1 MNDLDKKDLLE
12 LARIIRSCAKMI
24 LVGATIDAL
33 VTTNIGSV
41 SNNNS
46 IILDDIEEIMGCVDA
61 IIEILENKP
70 HQIER
75 MF

>member
-12 LARIIRSCAKMI
+12 LANIIKSSAN
-24 LVGATIDAL
+24 
-33 VTTNIGSV
+33 NIGSL

-46 IILDDIEEIMGCVDA
+46 IILDDVEEIIGCVDT
-61 IIEILENKP
+61 IIEILENKL
-70 HQIER
+70 HKIER

>member
-12 LARIIRSCAKMI
+12 LANIIKSSAN
-24 LVGATIDAL
+24 
-33 VTTNIGSV
+33 NIGSV

-46 IILDDIEEIMGCVDA
+46 IILDDIEEIIGCVDV
-61 IIEILENKP
+61 IIEIVENKP
-70 HQIER
+70 HEIER